1 MTPFLESI
9 WRYFSAFIE
18 KRTGSLCQ
26 QGCAEEEEEE
36 EEEERSL
43 VEECAAKRL
52 G

>member
-1 MTPFLESI
+1 MTPFLENI
-9 WRYFSAFIE
+9 WYFSAFIE

-26 QGCAEEEEEE
+26 QRCAEEEEE